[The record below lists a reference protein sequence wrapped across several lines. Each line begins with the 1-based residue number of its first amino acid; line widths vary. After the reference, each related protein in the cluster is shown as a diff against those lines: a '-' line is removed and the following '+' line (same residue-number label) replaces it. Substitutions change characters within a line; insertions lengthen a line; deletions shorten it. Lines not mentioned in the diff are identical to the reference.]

1 MILEILNFH
10 QCKPMIS
17 CRNDKENVEEK
28 QKDKTRPLPP
38 WKRDLIE
45 RNKKVAR
52 VRWLCFVFYAMSAS
66 ALGFT
71 NTSDPDL
78 IS

>member
-1 MILEILNFH
+1 MSYSAYLPSALRVNYYLLFFREG
-10 QCKPMIS
+10 
-17 CRNDKENVEEK
+17 KENIEEK

-52 VRWLCFVFYAMSAS
+52 VS
-66 ALGFT
+66 
-71 NTSDPDL
+71 
-78 IS
+78 